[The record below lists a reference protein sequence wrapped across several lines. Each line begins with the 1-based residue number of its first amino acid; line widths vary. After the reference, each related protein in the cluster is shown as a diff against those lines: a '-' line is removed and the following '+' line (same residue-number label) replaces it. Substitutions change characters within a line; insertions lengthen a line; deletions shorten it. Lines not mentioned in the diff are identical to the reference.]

1 MKKFNEETPD
11 APGVQYFSW
20 GAEFEPGL
28 LDPFRYVLCTV
39 AVHYPYRS
47 SPDFLT
53 RSFSQRKVLMTVWS
67 RYRPLDVSERQRPFD
82 LF

>member
-28 LDPFRYVLCTV
+28 LDPFRYVLRTV
-39 AVHYPYRS
+39 VFSHTNCS
-47 SPDFLT
+47 SLDSRT
-53 RSFSQRKVLMTVWS
+53 RLFFRRKVLTTAWS
-67 RYRPLDVSERQRPFD
+67 Q
-82 LF
+82 